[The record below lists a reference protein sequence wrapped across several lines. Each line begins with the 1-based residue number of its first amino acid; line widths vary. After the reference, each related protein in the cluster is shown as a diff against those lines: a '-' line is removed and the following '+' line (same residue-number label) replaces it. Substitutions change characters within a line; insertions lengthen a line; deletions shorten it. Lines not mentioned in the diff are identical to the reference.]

1 MGIDRVFKSLELT
14 LGQSRFV
21 LALAILAVTLSGWLL
36 VAAYST
42 PGASSPELPVIMGDA
57 NREFTGVFVIDPN
70 RSPVDSLELLP
81 GIGPVLAERIVKY
94 RESHPFENEVDITE
108 VRGIGPKLYERLR
121 PYLRI
126 KRSR

>member
-1 MGIDRVFKSLELT
+1 MGIDRVLGSLDLT
-14 LGQSRFV
+14 RGQSRFV
-21 LALAILAVTLSGWLL
+21 LALAILAVALSGCLL
-36 VAAYST
+36 VAAYSN
-42 PGASSPELPVIMGDA
+42 PGANSPELPVIMGDA

-70 RSPVDSLELLP
+70 CSPVDSLELLP

-94 RESHPFENEVDITE
+94 RELNPFENEVDITE

-126 KRSR
+126 KRNH

>member
-1 MGIDRVFKSLELT
+1 MGLDRVYHTLDLT
-14 LGQSRFV
+14 PGQSRFV
-21 LALAILAVTLSGWLL
+21 LALAILALILGGWLL
-36 VAAYST
+36 LAAYST
-42 PGASSPELPVIMGDA
+42 RGASSPELPVIMGDA
-57 NREFTGVFVIDPN
+57 NREFTGLFLIDPN

-94 RESHPFENEVDITE
+94 RASHPFENEVDITE

-126 KRSR
+126 KRRN

>member
-1 MGIDRVFKSLELT
+1 MGIDRVFGSFDLT
-14 LGQSRFV
+14 RGQSRFV
-21 LALAILAVTLSGWLL
+21 LALAILAVTLSGCLL

-42 PGASSPELPVIMGDA
+42 PGENTPELPVIMGDA
-57 NREFTGVFVIDPN
+57 KAEFTGVFMIDPN

-94 RESHPFENEVDITE
+94 RASHPFENEVDITE

-121 PYLRI
+121 PYLKI
-126 KRSR
+126 KRNH